1 MATSRSSTPRSLSPD
16 IPVVSYPTPNSGDL
30 MVIQD
35 VDTRLP
41 GYLPQEY
48 GASHPDTRN
57 YPDLKLVYQFPLDNE
72 NNFMWIRRVY
82 AADRVSQDDYNY
94 AIKYSADA
102 FDHPIY
108 IRTYVLPR
116 DGYVPQ
122 PTGSSDPVYPSAI
135 LVNEEVTRLKDDQ
148 DDGQLDSL
156 FLKVVRTYETIPGP
170 PLTKK
175 VKGSASVIPPKFQAA
190 RSVTVTKTIVTPDT
204 DPEDVDPSVIE
215 SSVEQT
221 SFAKA
226 EKSTATID
234 STSVILT
241 GTKLTPQGQIA
252 QVTEQLVDTGSSDET
267 YTATALTIDAS
278 ADVLGNGKSLK
289 TVSTVDSVF
298 SEQTYT
304 AQRPDVLPEKFRVAL
319 PTTTSSEIDAGTA
332 ATPTL
337 SGGQLSASQEQVTL
351 FKVKKSLTTR
361 DSLSGATLT
370 GSKETPQQQLGKV
383 IETYDPT
390 GQQTPTLSATV
401 VDASVE
407 ALGDGGTI
415 MSVTSVDSVF
425 SEQTYSSEIPDV
437 LPQKFRALVP
447 SVTSSDV
454 EAGTA
459 AEPILGTG
467 DLSAT
472 EEQITIFKKKKRK
485 THRDLTSSKTL
496 VNQKITPQG
505 QIATVTE
512 VLASGD
518 QSVTPSALV
527 IEGGVEALGD
537 GSTVATTATVDSV
550 FSEQTYS
557 SEIPDVL
564 PQKFRALVPSVT
576 SSDVEA
582 GTAAEPILGT
592 GDLSATEEQITIFKK
607 KKRKTHRDLTSSKT
621 LVNQKITP
629 QGQIATVTEVLASG
643 DQSVTP
649 SALVIEG
656 GVEAL
661 GDGSTVA
668 TTATVDSVFSEQT
681 YSSEKPLWG
690 IPMKF
695 KVANPPLKQS
705 SVTAGQ
711 VSESD
716 VTLGTYDMDAQAEQM
731 TEYKKKVTKSAMSS
745 DDVTLAGSQTGTWG
759 VETVT
764 EVLKSTV
771 GTASGAKGT
780 KESSIDPLGDGRAVE
795 KTILYGG
802 GTLYEVRS
810 DETTGIVISMEKSI
824 VDPRSDLPSIDIYQ
838 RVDRQPIDVWN
849 SIQIVSSVDLN
860 SLPKPET
867 WAAVSHYSFPDVL
880 IEAGVTF
887 RTDTG
892 GGGGASGVNFNTIPP
907 TRSWD
912 IDSESNSTV
921 QYRAEPYL
929 KKKKGHSGPVNVQ
942 VTRTYYPY
950 LPTAQQAVTVIEQV
964 YGTMV
969 VSGYGSS
976 SAGKVRAFGT
986 GTETYGT
993 AASSSSSL
1001 SSSVSVSEVG
1011 PFVWDTSTLTT
1022 TGGLAVNPTSSTDYL
1037 QTTKGDPLS
1046 TYLSSLSSNAS
1057 ASAALFLPTSSK
1069 VLKSGDTIVIDS
1081 HVEKWRFGIWVQE
1094 VVVATYPSY

>member
-1 MATSRSSTPRSLSPD
+1 
-16 IPVVSYPTPNSGDL
+16 
-30 MVIQD
+30 
-35 VDTRLP
+35 
-41 GYLPQEY
+41 
-48 GASHPDTRN
+48 
-57 YPDLKLVYQFPLDNE
+57 
-72 NNFMWIRRVY
+72 
-82 AADRVSQDDYNY
+82 
-94 AIKYSADA
+94 
-102 FDHPIY
+102 
-108 IRTYVLPR
+108 
-116 DGYVPQ
+116 
-122 PTGSSDPVYPSAI
+122 
-135 LVNEEVTRLKDDQ
+135 
-148 DDGQLDSL
+148 
-156 FLKVVRTYETIPGP
+156 
-170 PLTKK
+170 
-175 VKGSASVIPPKFQAA
+175 
-190 RSVTVTKTIVTPDT
+190 
-204 DPEDVDPSVIE
+204 
-215 SSVEQT
+215 
-221 SFAKA
+221 
-226 EKSTATID
+226 
-234 STSVILT
+234 
-241 GTKLTPQGQIA
+241 
-252 QVTEQLVDTGSSDET
+252 
-267 YTATALTIDAS
+267 
-278 ADVLGNGKSLK
+278 
-289 TVSTVDSVF
+289 
-298 SEQTYT
+298 
-304 AQRPDVLPEKFRVAL
+304 
-319 PTTTSSEIDAGTA
+319 
-332 ATPTL
+332 
-337 SGGQLSASQEQVTL
+337 
-351 FKVKKSLTTR
+351 
-361 DSLSGATLT
+361 
-370 GSKETPQQQLGKV
+370 
-383 IETYDPT
+383 
-390 GQQTPTLSATV
+390 
-401 VDASVE
+401 
-407 ALGDGGTI
+407 
-415 MSVTSVDSVF
+415 
-425 SEQTYSSEIPDV
+425 
-437 LPQKFRALVP
+437 
-447 SVTSSDV
+447 
-454 EAGTA
+454 
-459 AEPILGTG
+459 
-467 DLSAT
+467 
-472 EEQITIFKKKKRK
+472 
-485 THRDLTSSKTL
+485 
-496 VNQKITPQG
+496 
-505 QIATVTE
+505 
-512 VLASGD
+512 
-518 QSVTPSALV
+518 
-527 IEGGVEALGD
+527 
-537 GSTVATTATVDSV
+537 
-550 FSEQTYS
+550 
-557 SEIPDVL
+557 VL